1 MPVIIP
7 TKRCDLRCT
16 HCMRDDYS
24 KGDMDPDLLRRFLW
38 EFGKYSKQRK
48 LHSMT
53 GGEPTI
59 HKELDALLGTF
70 RETGHSL
77 YIVTNAQ
84 SENGVETIVKNRDII
99 NYVSIS
105 LDAPIAEIND
115 LTRGIGTFDKA
126 VQNARYYLKNGVNVI
141 FRYVLHDRNVE
152 YMEHAYTLAQSLG
165 IQKIG
170 FSTLHPVAKAGE
182 AGLNSSYDQL
192 LNAYKKVLD
201 FKKKYPNIEAGM
213 NTRHMIP
220 YLNPEWPK
228 ELCTPIGGALNGMVL
243 LPDGKISFCC
253 DLVDYDVDISRYDK
267 SASEKIFNSIIGDFS
282 RESLAEIKERK
293 QKHINKLKRRRK
305 EDVANGNLTGARQY
319 ICENC
324 KYYHFIAE

>member
-24 KGDMDPDLLRRFLW
+24 VGDMDPELLTMFLF
-38 EFGKYSKQRK
+38 EFGKHSNQRK

-59 HKELDALLGTF
+59 HKNLDGLLGSF
-70 RETGHSL
+70 RKTGHTL
-77 YIVTNAQ
+77 YIVTNGQ
-84 SENGVETIVKNRDII
+84 SAEGVKTVVKNKDVIDYI
-99 NYVSIS
+99 SIS
-105 LDAPIAEIND
+105 LDAPIAKIND
-115 LTRGIGTFDKA
+115 MTRGKGTFDIAIKHA
-126 VQNARYYLKNGVNVI
+126 KEYMSHGINVV
-141 FRYVLHDRNVE
+141 FKYVLHDRNIE
-152 YMEHAYTLAQSLG
+152 YIEHAYILAQSLG
-165 IQKIG
+165 MRRLG
-170 FSTLHPVAKAGE
+170 FSTLHPVAKASDS
-182 AGLNSSYDQL
+182 GLVYSNDKL
-192 LNAYKKVLD
+192 LSAYKQVLD
-201 FKKKYPNIEAGM
+201 LKVKYPHIEGGM

-253 DLVDYDVDISRYDK
+253 DLVDYDMDFSRYK
-267 SASEKIFNSIIGDFS
+267 TTTNEKVFNSIIGDFTVNT
-282 RESLAEIKERK
+282 LAEIKENKR
-293 QKHINKLKRRRK
+293 KHINKLKRRRK

-324 KYYHFIAE
+324 KYYHVFK